1 MFWCSKFSAYIN
13 CEGGDLE
20 MKTRLQEEE
29 RDFQFRQKFSQQEKT
44 DVEGRTPR
52 RVRMDVPPPFGE
64 SAPQMVEG
72 HSRAGDGGEKIK
84 VNYINSDWGGG
95 GGGWL
100 S

>member
-29 RDFQFRQKFSQQEKT
+29 RDFQFRQKFSQQDKT
-44 DVEGRTPR
+44 EVEGRTTSR

-72 HSRAGDGGEKIK
+72 RSRAGDGERVKE
-84 VNYINSDWGGG
+84 VN
-95 GGGWL
+95 
-100 S
+100 